1 MMKDFAEFNK
11 SIKPNN
17 NQKYFK
23 NDFTMTQ
30 YSKDESRSQN
40 NSARDFKKFIS
51 VLGQRH
57 RS

>member
-17 NQKYFK
+17 HQKYFK